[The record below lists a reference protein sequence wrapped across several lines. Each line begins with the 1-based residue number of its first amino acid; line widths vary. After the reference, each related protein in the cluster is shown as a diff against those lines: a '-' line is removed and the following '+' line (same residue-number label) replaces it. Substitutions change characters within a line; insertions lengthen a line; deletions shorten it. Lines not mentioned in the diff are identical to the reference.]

1 MSNPI
6 TIARGMRDV
15 LPNEQKYWTRIAD
28 VAKKR
33 LQSFSFQ
40 RIDTPIVEPKELYLR
55 GAGPTSDMVE
65 KELFGV
71 TRTGNR
77 TEPGTEDETSGLVL
91 RPEATAG
98 IVRAYIEHGMHT
110 WPQPVKLYTF
120 SQNFRYDRPQKGRYR
135 QHTQLS
141 VEVLGD
147 ETPLTDAMT
156 ILVLWQMLQDLE
168 LNKEAVIE
176 LNSIGDT
183 PSRTAMREALEQYYQ
198 PLLPKLCT
206 NCARR
211 FDTNVLRLLDCKEEQ
226 CQPFKEAAP
235 QMVDHLNETSRAH
248 FMAVLEYLDAAGV
261 PYDLNPYLVR
271 GLDYYTHTVFEIRER
286 KDETRQAVL
295 AAGGRYD
302 GLVEA
307 LGGRSTP
314 AFGFGMGIER
324 IVEKLQEREVIV
336 KPEVGTEVLI
346 IQLGDR
352 AKKKAIPLLVS
363 LSRKGMATS
372 MALGKESLKSQLRS
386 ADRMGAKFSLIVGER
401 EAIDDTI
408 IVRNMLDGTQETVD
422 FDDVE
427 AVIARKLAELTE
439 DDLAAPR
446 HATTEG
452 DDDAETTEE

>member
-1 MSNPI
+1 
-6 TIARGMRDV
+6 MRDV
-15 LPNEQKYWTRIAD
+15 LPNEQKYWTRIQD
-28 VAKKR
+28 VAKAR

-40 RIDTPIVEPKELYLR
+40 RIDTPIVEAKELYLR

-71 TRTGNR
+71 SRTGTRTDG
-77 TEPGTEDETSGLVL
+77 ETEDETSGLVL

-156 ILVLWQMLQDLE
+156 ILVLWQILQDLE
-168 LNKEAVIE
+168 LDKEAVIE
-176 LNSIGDT
+176 LNSIGDAS
-183 PSRTAMREALEQYYQ
+183 SRAAMKDALQKYYE
-198 PLLPKLCT
+198 PLLPTLCE
-206 NCARR
+206 NCQRR
-211 FDTNVLRLLDCKEEQ
+211 FTTNVLRLLDCKETQ
-226 CQPFKEAAP
+226 CQEAKEGTP
-235 QMVDHLNETSRAH
+235 QIVDHLNDASRSH
-248 FMAVLEYLDAAGV
+248 FMTVLEYLDAAGV

-286 KDETRQAVL
+286 NDEHRQAVL

-314 AFGFGMGIER
+314 AFGFGMGVER
-324 IVEKLQEREVIV
+324 IVEKLQEREIPV
-336 KPEVGTEVLI
+336 KAEAGTEVLI

-363 LSRKGMATS
+363 LSKKGMPTS

-386 ADRMGAKFSLIVGER
+386 ADKMGAKLALIVGER
-401 EAIDDTI
+401 EAIDGTI
-408 IVRNMLDGTQETVD
+408 IVRNMQDGTQETVD

-427 AVIARKLAELTE
+427 AVIERKLAELAQ
-439 DDLAAPR
+439 D
-446 HATTEG
+446 
-452 DDDAETTEE
+452 

>member
-6 TIARGMRDV
+6 SIVRGMRDV
-15 LPNEQKYWTRIAD
+15 LPNEQKYWTRIQD
-28 VAKKR
+28 VAKTR
-33 LQSFSFQ
+33 LQSFGFQ
-40 RIDTPIVEPKELYLR
+40 RIDTPIVESKELYLR

-65 KELFGV
+65 KELFSV
-71 TRTGNR
+71 TRTGTR
-77 TEPGTEDETSGLVL
+77 SDDGASEDDTTNLVL

-98 IVRAYIEHGMHT
+98 IVRAYTEHGMHT

-120 SQNFRYDRPQKGRYR
+120 SENFRYDRPQKGRYR

-156 ILVLWQMLQDLE
+156 ILVLWQVLQDLE
-168 LNKEAVIE
+168 LDKEAVIE

-183 PSRTAMREALEQYYQ
+183 SSRTAMREALEQYYE
-198 PLLPKLCT
+198 PLLATLCQ
-206 NCARR
+206 NCQRR
-211 FDTNVLRLLDCKEEQ
+211 LTTNVLRLLDCKETQ
-226 CQPFKEAAP
+226 CQEHKEAAP
-235 QMVDHLNETSRAH
+235 QIVDYLNDTSRSH
-248 FMAVLEYLDAAGV
+248 FMTVLEYLDAAGV

-286 KDETRQAVL
+286 NDETRQAVL

-307 LGGRSTP
+307 LGGRPTS

-324 IVEKLQEREVIV
+324 IVEKLQEREIPVRA
-336 KPEVGTEVLI
+336 EAGTEVLI

-363 LSRKGMATS
+363 LSKKGMATS

-386 ADRMGAKFSLIVGER
+386 ADKMGAKLALIVGER
-401 EAIDDTI
+401 EAIDGTI
-408 IVRNMLDGTQETVD
+408 IVRNMHDGTQETVD

-427 AVIARKLAELTE
+427 AVIERKLQELAEE
-439 DDLAAPR
+439 
-446 HATTEG
+446 
-452 DDDAETTEE
+452 